1 MLTVAR
7 RSPAIRA
14 SSSTAARLWS
24 RAWVVAR
31 AAPDTPVMFCAISV
45 VPAAASAA
53 DRDISWVVVV
63 CCSTAEA
70 MVSW

>member
-14 SSSTAARLWS
+14 SSSTADRLWP
-24 RAWVVAR
+24 RASVVAR
-31 AAPDTPVMFCAISV
+31 AAPETPVMFYSISV
-45 VPAAASAA
+45 VPAAASAT
-53 DRDISWVVVV
+53 DRDISWVVAV
-63 CCSTAEA
+63 CSSTAEA